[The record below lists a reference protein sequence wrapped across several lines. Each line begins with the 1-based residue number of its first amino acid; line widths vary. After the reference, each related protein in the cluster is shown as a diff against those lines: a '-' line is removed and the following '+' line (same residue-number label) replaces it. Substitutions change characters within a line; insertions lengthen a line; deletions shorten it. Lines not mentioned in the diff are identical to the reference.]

1 MREASA
7 KEAHLFATQKI
18 ENLKL
23 MDKSRMAMRKLEREL
38 VTISTHLLSS
48 SSTARNKLSLSKR
61 TWRPSTSSKMS
72 SRL

>member
-1 MREASA
+1 MRLTSDSPIESARAEARMREASA

-38 VTISTHLLSS
+38 VSNYFHSS
-48 SSTARNKLSLSKR
+48 SL
-61 TWRPSTSSKMS
+61 
-72 SRL
+72 

>member
-38 VTISTHLLSS
+38 VSNYFHSS
-48 SSTARNKLSLSKR
+48 SL
-61 TWRPSTSSKMS
+61 
-72 SRL
+72 